1 MLSIK
6 FQIINLALLRFKAL
20 SMKNY
25 FLCSIIL
32 TLFSSYQVKSQT
44 NATIVHNGITRNY
57 IVYVPSTYQPGNSW
71 PLVYVLHG
79 FTQSA
84 STIMNVSGFN
94 AIADTAEFIV
104 AYPNGVG
111 NAWNTNSGMT
121 GGSTADDIGFIGAL
135 TDTLQLLYNI
145 DTNRV
150 YSCGFSAGGYMSHR
164 LACEAPRCYAAVASV
179 AGTMSVNAFNAC
191 APSRDISVM
200 QIHGTSDAIVSYNG
214 SAQGGKSVDDVIGLW
229 VGNNSCATPPAV
241 QLLPNINTQ
250 DNSTVEKSV
259 YAPCSSGT
267 EVNLY
272 KVIGGGHQWP
282 GTNSLFGGLGAINRD
297 ISASAEIW
305 NFFSRFSCPLPSSIN
320 NPEFVTS
327 VDFILTQDHSNDIIT
342 IQHEGNFS
350 FKAEVYD
357 ITGKKMFQETAS
369 GTFLFH
375 HHALPSGIYI
385 IKVITGKTVR
395 TFKVSLSF

>member
-1 MLSIK
+1 
-6 FQIINLALLRFKAL
+6 
-20 SMKNY
+20 MKNHY
-25 FLCSIIL
+25 LYSIIL
-32 TLFSSYQVKSQT
+32 ILFGSYQVNSQT
-44 NATIVHNGITRNY
+44 NGTIVHNGITRNY
-57 IVYVPSTYQPGNSW
+57 ILYVPSSYQPGNSW
-71 PLVYVLHG
+71 PLVHVLHG

-259 YAPCSSGT
+259 YAPCNNAT

-282 GTNSLFGGLGAINRD
+282 GTNSLLGGLGAINRD

-320 NPEFVTS
+320 SPEFATS
-327 VDFILTQDHSNDIIT
+327 ADFVLAQDYTAGTVIINHS
-342 IQHEGNFS
+342 GNINFD
-350 FKAEVYD
+350 AEVYD
-357 ITGKKMFQETAS
+357 VTGKKMLYEAASGSFVLNQET
-369 GTFLFH
+369 
-375 HHALPSGIYI
+375 LPGGIYI
-385 IKVITGKTVR
+385 LKAIAGNSVK
-395 TFKVSLSF
+395 TFKVCIPF